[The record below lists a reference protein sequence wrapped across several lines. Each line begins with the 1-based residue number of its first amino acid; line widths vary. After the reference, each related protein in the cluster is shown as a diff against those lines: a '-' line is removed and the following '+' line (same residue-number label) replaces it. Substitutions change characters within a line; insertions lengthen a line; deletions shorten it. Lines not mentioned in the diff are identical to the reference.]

1 MELVRMVCFGA
12 ALDIRQAAQLHRA
25 VVAAVPMLP
34 PSKHLFQGSWQQLQ
48 ECGVELWP
56 EPVAARLQ
64 QLQPSV
70 QGCAGSG
77 VTSRSAQCTYCLG
90 TGSVTSGS

>member
-12 ALDIRQAAQLHRA
+12 LWDIWQAVQLHRA
-25 VVAAVPMLP
+25 VAAAVPVLP
-34 PSKHLFQGSWQQLQ
+34 PSKHLFLGSWQRLQ

-56 EPVAARLQ
+56 EAVAARLQ

-70 QGCAGSG
+70 HGCAVVQG
-77 VTSRSAQCTYCLG
+77 
-90 TGSVTSGS
+90 